1 MEGIKLNMRWSD
13 FIRRGRPAQA
23 KAASDLGQ
31 WIEAAL
37 LVLLMIQIARL
48 LWALVTPVGL
58 FGEWRAREPVIV
70 SADARQALFAGF
82 DPFFRTGAAIGAG
95 GGAQQVT
102 TLPLKLYGT
111 SVNEASG
118 QGTAIIANE
127 SDEQAS
133 YAVGDEIT
141 PGVILKAVAF
151 DHVVIQRG
159 GADETLYID
168 QSGGDIAAG
177 DGAASVNAPVAPANA
192 GPPSRPAGGMDPDAL
207 MNALNL
213 APRTEGG
220 KVTGIVIGAPS
231 DNEVAALAGFR
242 AGDIIVQVNG
252 RPVTSAGDL
261 NALRGAIQPG
271 ARISLMVERG
281 AATVPIS
288 LVLPENR

>member
-1 MEGIKLNMRWSD
+1 
-13 FIRRGRPAQA
+13 
-23 KAASDLGQ
+23 
-31 WIEAAL
+31 
-37 LVLLMIQIARL
+37 
-48 LWALVTPVGL
+48 
-58 FGEWRAREPVIV
+58 
-70 SADARQALFAGF
+70 
-82 DPFFRTGAAIGAG
+82 
-95 GGAQQVT
+95 
-102 TLPLKLYGT
+102 
-111 SVNEASG
+111 
-118 QGTAIIANE
+118 
-127 SDEQAS
+127 
-133 YAVGDEIT
+133 
-141 PGVILKAVAF
+141 
-151 DHVVIQRG
+151 
-159 GADETLYID
+159 
-168 QSGGDIAAG
+168 
-177 DGAASVNAPVAPANA
+177 
-192 GPPSRPAGGMDPDAL
+192 MDPDAL

>member
-70 SADARQALFAGF
+70 STDARQALFAGF

-127 SDEQAS
+127 NDEQAS

-168 QSGGDIAAG
+168 QSGGDIAA
-177 DGAASVNAPVAPANA
+177 DDSADSANAPAASAPAGA
-192 GPPSRPAGGMDPDAL
+192 PSPRGLEPAAL
-207 MNALNL
+207 TSALNL

-220 KVTGIVIGAPS
+220 KVTGVVIGAPS

>member
-159 GADETLYID
+159 GASETLYID
-168 QSGGDIAAG
+168 QSSGDIAG
-177 DGAASVNAPVAPANA
+177 DDGAAPANA
-192 GPPSRPAGGMDPDAL
+192 PASPGLAAPPPHGLEPDGL
-207 MNALNL
+207 ISALNL

-220 KVTGIVIGAPS
+220 KVTGVVIGAPS

>member
-13 FIRRGRPAQA
+13 FIRRARPAQA
-23 KAASDLGQ
+23 KAASDFGQ

-82 DPFFRTGAAIGAG
+82 DPFFRTGAAIGAA
-95 GGAQQVT
+95 GAQQVT

-127 SDEQAS
+127 SDEQSS
-133 YAVGDEIT
+133 YAVGDEIA
-141 PGVILKAVAF
+141 PGVVLKAVAF

-159 GADETLYID
+159 GASETLYID
-168 QSGGDIAAG
+168 QSSGDIAG
-177 DGAASVNAPVAPANA
+177 DDGAAPANA
-192 GPPSRPAGGMDPDAL
+192 PASPGLAAPPPHGLEPDGL
-207 MNALNL
+207 ISALNL

-220 KVTGIVIGAPS
+220 KVTGIVVGAQG
-231 DNEVAALAGFR
+231 DNEAAALAGFR

-261 NALRGAIQPG
+261 NALRGAIRPG
-271 ARISLMVERG
+271 ARLSFMVERG